1 MMQPEL
7 ATLTSELPANG
18 LVTLFVVPTLQWL
31 KRSQAVTWVNQRT
44 AFPISV
50 GIAALGAVGIHFSY
64 DSSAGALTITGLTVS
79 GLIGGIMEW
88 AKQIAA
94 QHWGHRVYRALE
106 TAAGRSS

>member
-1 MMQPEL
+1 
-7 ATLTSELPANG
+7 
-18 LVTLFVVPTLQWL
+18 
-31 KRSQAVTWVNQRT
+31 
-44 AFPISV
+44 
-50 GIAALGAVGIHFSY
+50 
-64 DSSAGALTITGLTVS
+64 VS